1 MENYKH
7 KQQKTT
13 VFPRTFI
20 EPKDENIDTFLK
32 TLSKLSSKAVVLHSY
47 SEHWTSF
54 IPIYK
59 SPEWAKFQNSL
70 WDLCSKD
77 NLNLNE
83 NELILIVNKKFENLK
98 LPMIDIDYVERFTK
112 KRIS

>member
-1 MENYKH
+1 MHRWKWNQDFVKNIKPELIYKINFHSSNAVENYKH

-47 SEHWTSF
+47 SEH
-54 IPIYK
+54 
-59 SPEWAKFQNSL
+59 
-70 WDLCSKD
+70 
-77 NLNLNE
+77 
-83 NELILIVNKKFENLK
+83 
-98 LPMIDIDYVERFTK
+98 
-112 KRIS
+112 